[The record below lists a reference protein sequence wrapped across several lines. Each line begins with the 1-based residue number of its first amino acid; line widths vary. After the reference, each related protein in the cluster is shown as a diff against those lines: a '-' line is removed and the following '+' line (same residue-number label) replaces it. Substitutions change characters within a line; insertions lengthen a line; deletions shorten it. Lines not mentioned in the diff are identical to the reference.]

1 MTAIGLNG
9 QPTSSYFLGAWG
21 NIICAIIGLKV
32 HVKGTAPK
40 PPFFFVSNH
49 LSYVDVMVLCKTT
62 KSLFVAKNEVKS
74 WPIFGII
81 ARTIGMIFVDRDKKS
96 DVTRVNAE
104 ISDRLARNYG
114 VTIFPEATTSPGHEI
129 LPFKTSLLAYPAAK
143 SIPVH
148 YASITYSTPKDDQDA
163 YMAISWWGDQTF
175 FNHFINFLSLRKS
188 SCTITFCD
196 EPEFNT
202 DRKEL
207 ASELYKK
214 IESTFKPVIEFSE
227 YAKKHTSG

>member
-1 MTAIGLNG
+1 MSAIGLNG
-9 QPTSSYFLGAWG
+9 QPTSNYFLGVWG
-21 NIICAIIGLKV
+21 RIICSIVRLKV
-32 HVKGTAPK
+32 HVNGKAPK

-49 LSYVDVMVLCKTT
+49 LSYIDVMVLCKTT
-62 KSLFVAKNEVKS
+62 QSLFVAKNEVKS
-74 WPIFGII
+74 WPVFGII
-81 ARTIGMIFVDRDKKS
+81 ARTIGMIFVDREKRS
-96 DVTRVNAE
+96 DVTRVNDE
-104 ISDRLARNYG
+104 ISDRLSRNYG

-148 YASITYSTPKDDQDA
+148 YASITYTTPEDEQDA

-175 FNHFINFLSLRKS
+175 FNHFINFLSLRNS

-196 EPEFNT
+196 KPELNT

-207 ASELYKK
+207 ASTLYRK
-214 IESTFKPVIEFSE
+214 INNTFQPVIEFSE
-227 YAKKHTSG
+227 YAKKHPSD